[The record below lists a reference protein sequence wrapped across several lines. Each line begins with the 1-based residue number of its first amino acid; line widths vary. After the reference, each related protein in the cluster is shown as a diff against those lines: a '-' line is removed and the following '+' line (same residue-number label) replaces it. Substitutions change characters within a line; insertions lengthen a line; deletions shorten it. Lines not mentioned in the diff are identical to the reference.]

1 MKVLA
6 IGNSFSQDS
15 TRYLHRIAES
25 DGTELKT
32 VNLYIGGCPLKKHY
46 INALEDKRDYDM
58 EFNGEATNFKVS
70 IKESLISD
78 DWDVVTIQ
86 QVSYLAPYYETY
98 QPYLDFMREYI
109 KKYAPKSKIYLHQ
122 TWAYENGSERL
133 KNLGYTDHKQM
144 LSDIKRSYEN
154 AARAINADGIIPSG
168 EVIEGLLES
177 GIEKIHRDTFHAAY
191 GIGRYALGLTWYAS
205 LTGKDVG
212 NIVFMETDEPISE
225 TETDI
230 AKKTIAR
237 IVNK

>member
-6 IGNSFSQDS
+6 IGNSFSQDA

-25 DGTELKT
+25 AGTELKT

-58 EFNGEATNFKVS
+58 EFNGEPTNFKVS
-70 IKESLISD
+70 IKESFISD
-78 DWDVVTIQ
+78 DWDVVTLQ

-98 QPYLDFMREYI
+98 QPYLDFMRDYI

-133 KNLGYTDHKQM
+133 NNLGYTDHTQM
-144 LSDIKRSYEN
+144 LSDIKRSYKC
-154 AARAINADGIIPSG
+154 AAKAINADGIIPSG

-177 GIEKIHRDTFHAAY
+177 GIKKIHRDTFHAAY
-191 GIGRYALGLTWYAS
+191 GIGRYALGLIWYAS

-212 NIVFMETDEPISE
+212 DIVFMKTDEPILE
-225 TETDI
+225 TEIDI
-230 AKKTIAR
+230 AKKTVAR